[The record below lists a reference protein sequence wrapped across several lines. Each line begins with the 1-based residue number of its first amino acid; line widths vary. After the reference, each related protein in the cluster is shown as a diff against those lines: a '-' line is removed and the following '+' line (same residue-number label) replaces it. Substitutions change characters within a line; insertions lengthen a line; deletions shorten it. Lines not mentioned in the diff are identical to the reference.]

1 MVFKLLPSRKQADS
15 QINSVQKTVDINEQI
30 QVSVDQLNAV
40 VEQIKLSS
48 LSLEDISSSNQT
60 MIQQLSIHSKK
71 TNDNTQKVK
80 KKMKNIQTSS
90 TQVSLVSDQVLT
102 DSLSSAADL
111 SAAFSA
117 LQSLYGKIQTLH
129 NNHQELLRQMDS
141 LVKHSN
147 KTIEI
152 VYTIGSISQKT
163 RVLALNA
170 SIEAARAGIHGKGF
184 NVVATEVGKLAN
196 LTSDAVNET
205 SSNIQLIQKEI
216 MKSTNM
222 VNEEFKQVEDGS
234 KEITS
239 VLKSFEKLQNKQQ
252 HIQSSIAETN
262 DAVASQAEN
271 IQEITVLLNDISD
284 MSIENTNQVSNISN
298 NVSNQHTNIEQLLKI
313 TSSLTK
319 TSSELQHI
327 MKKDDHFIEEFH
339 YDTSHLEK
347 IKIKLKNLL
356 TESDLH
362 NLDATNH
369 EQILNSF
376 LLTYP
381 NLEAIW
387 SNRSDGTFI
396 YSNPPA
402 GLVNA
407 KVRPWFKH
415 AIKGEIFV
423 SEIYT
428 SALTKK
434 KCLTI
439 SCPITFEN
447 EIKGVIGVDLS
458 LTSK

>member
-1 MVFKLLPSRKQADS
+1 M
-15 QINSVQKTVDINEQI
+15 N
-30 QVSVDQLNAV
+30 
-40 VEQIKLSS
+40 
-48 LSLEDISSSNQT
+48 
-60 MIQQLSIHSKK
+60 
-71 TNDNTQKVK
+71 
-80 KKMKNIQTSS
+80 NIQTSS
-90 TQVSLVSDQVLT
+90 KQVSTISDQVLT
-102 DSLSSAADL
+102 DSLSSAEDL
-111 SAAFSA
+111 TAAFSA
-117 LQSLYGKIQTLH
+117 LQSLNKKIETLH
-129 NNHQELLRQMDS
+129 NNHQELLQQMDS

-152 VYTIGSISQKT
+152 VHTIGSISQKT

-205 SSNIQLIQKEI
+205 SSNIQLIQEEI
-216 MKSTNM
+216 MKSTRM

-239 VLKSFEKLQNKQQ
+239 VLESFQTLQNKQE

-262 DAVASQAEN
+262 EAVASQAEN

-284 MSIENTNQVSNISN
+284 MSIENTNQVSNISTN
-298 NVSNQHTNIEQLLKI
+298 LCNQHTNIEQLLKI

-319 TSSELQHI
+319 TSNELQHI
-327 MKKDDHFIEEFH
+327 VKKDDLFTDEFR
-339 YDTSHLEK
+339 YDTSHIET
-347 IKIKLKNLL
+347 IKIKLKNLVAH
-356 TESDLH
+356 SQLH
-362 NLDATNH
+362 ELEASNH
-369 EQILNSF
+369 EQILHSF
-376 LLTYP
+376 LHTDHHI
-381 NLEAIW
+381 EAIW
-387 SNRSDGTFI
+387 SNRNDGTFI

-402 GLVNA
+402 GLVNT

-415 AIKGEIFV
+415 AIKGEIYV

-428 SALTKK
+428 SALTKR

-439 SCPITFEN
+439 SCPVTFQN
-447 EIKGVIGVDLS
+447 EIIGVIGVDLS